1 MGGKINVI
9 AEKNNIC
16 AAEADLQLNYPPA
29 LYHKMLDY
37 RITEILMATL
47 AIGAIVFFRLY
58 R

>member
-1 MGGKINVI
+1 MNVI
-9 AEKNNIC
+9 AEKNQIR

-37 RITEILMATL
+37 RITEILMGTL
-47 AIGAIVFFRLY
+47 AIAAIIFFRLH